1 MLLRDK
7 VIAIYCLV
15 DDLLLAC
22 DHHTAEGCRCSD
34 AEIITTA
41 LVSALLFKGNQS
53 LALEYMRTHNMAA
66 TLPLKSGFTKR
77 LHRLAALLYSLFR
90 QMGAIIKELNCSG
103 SYILDSF
110 PLAVCHNI
118 RISRCKLFKG
128 EAYRGFCASKH
139 QYFYGVKV
147 QVITT
152 AGGIP
157 VECCFVPGSEH
168 DSEAISQLLWDF
180 EPGDRIYDDSG
191 YTCYAFEDIA
201 ADAGIDILTARRK
214 NTKRKDQPY
223 EAYLKDYYRKHIE
236 TAFSGIT
243 NLMPKAMHAVTPEGF
258 FIKALLFVMAYQFS
272 QLIQPL

>member
-7 VIAIYCLV
+7 ITAIYCLV
-15 DDLLLAC
+15 DDLLQTC
-22 DHHTAEGCRCSD
+22 DHHTPEGCRCSD

-53 LALEYMRTHNMAA
+53 LTIDYMRTHNMAPD
-66 TLPLKSGFTKR
+66 LPLKSGFTKR
-77 LHRLAALLYSLFR
+77 LHRLADLLYSLFQ
-90 QMGAIIKELNCSG
+90 QMGAIVKELNCSG

-118 RISRCKLFKG
+118 RISRCKLLKG
-128 EAYRGFCASKH
+128 EEYRGRCASKH

-152 AGGIP
+152 SGGIP

-180 EPGDRIYDDSG
+180 KEGDRIHDDSG
-191 YTCYAFEDIA
+191 YTLYAFEDIA
-201 ADAGIDILTARRK
+201 ADAGIDILTARKK
-214 NTKRKDQPY
+214 NSKRKDQPY
-223 EAYLKDYYRKHIE
+223 EAYLKDYYRKQIE
-236 TAFSGIT
+236 TSFSQIT
-243 NLMPKAMHAVTPEGF
+243 DLMPKALHAVTPAGF
-258 FIKALLFVMAYQFS
+258 FIKTLLFVMAFQFS
-272 QLIQPL
+272 QLI

>member
-1 MLLRDK
+1 MLLTDK
-7 VIAIYCLV
+7 ITAIYCLV
-15 DDLLLAC
+15 DDLLQTC
-22 DHHTAEGCRCSD
+22 DHHTPEGCRCTD

-53 LALEYMRTHNMAA
+53 LALDYMRTHHMAPD
-66 TLPLKSGFTKR
+66 LPLKSGFTKR
-77 LHRLAALLYSLFR
+77 LHRLADLLYSLF
-90 QMGAIIKELNCSG
+90 QQLGAIVKELNCSG

-118 RISRCKLFKG
+118 RISRCKLLKG
-128 EAYRGFCASKH
+128 EVYRGRCASKH

-152 AGGIP
+152 SGGIP

-180 EPGDRIYDDSG
+180 KEGDRIYDDSG
-191 YTCYAFEDIA
+191 YTRYAFEDIA

-223 EAYLKDYYRKHIE
+223 EAFLKDYYRKQIE
-236 TAFSGIT
+236 TSFSQIT
-243 NLMPKAMHAVTPEGF
+243 NLMPKALHAVTPEGF
-258 FIKALLFVMAYQFS
+258 FIKALLFVMAFQFS
-272 QLIQPL
+272 QLL

>member
-15 DDLLLAC
+15 DDLLQTC
-22 DHHTAEGCRCSD
+22 GHQTPEGCRCSD

-53 LALEYMRTHNMAA
+53 LALDYMRTHNMAPV
-66 TLPLKSGFTKR
+66 LPLKSGFTKR
-77 LHRLAALLYSLFR
+77 LHRLADLLYSLFQ
-90 QMGAIIKELNCSG
+90 QMGAIVKELNCSG

-118 RISRCKLFKG
+118 RISRSKLLKG
-128 EAYRGFCASKH
+128 ELYRGLCASKH

-191 YTCYAFEDIA
+191 YTWYVFEDIA
-201 ADAGIDILTARRK
+201 ADAGIDILTARKK

-223 EAYLKDYYRKHIE
+223 EAYLKDYYRKQIE
-236 TAFSGIT
+236 TSFSQIT
-243 NLMPKAMHAVTPEGF
+243 DLMPKALHAVTPEGF
-258 FIKALLFVMAYQFS
+258 FIKALLFVMAFQFS
-272 QLIQPL
+272 QLI

>member
-1 MLLRDK
+1 MLLTDK
-7 VIAIYCLV
+7 VTAIYCLV
-15 DDLLLAC
+15 DDLLKAC
-22 DHHTAEGCRCSD
+22 SHHSPAGCRCSD
-34 AEIITTA
+34 AEIITSA

-53 LALEYMRTHNMAA
+53 LALEYMRTHNMAPD
-66 TLPLKSGFTKR
+66 LPLKSGFTKR
-77 LHRLAALLYSLFR
+77 LHRLADLLYSLF
-90 QMGAIIKELNCSG
+90 QQLGAIIKELNCSG
-103 SYILDSF
+103 MYILDSF

-118 RISRCKLFKG
+118 RISRCKLLKG

-180 EPGDRIYDDSG
+180 KAADRIYDDSG
-191 YTCYAFEDIA
+191 YTYYAFEDIA
-201 ADAGIDILTARRK
+201 ADAGIDILTARKK

-223 EAYLKDYYRKHIE
+223 EAWLKHYYRKQIE
-236 TAFSGIT
+236 TAFSQIT
-243 NLMPKAMHAVTPEGF
+243 NLMPKALHAVTPKGF
-258 FIKALLFVMAYQFS
+258 FIKALLFVMAFQFN
-272 QLIQPL
+272 QLF

>member
-15 DDLLLAC
+15 DDLLQTC
-22 DHHTAEGCRCSD
+22 GHRTPKGCRCTD

-53 LALEYMRTHNMAA
+53 LALEYMRTHHMVPA
-66 TLPLKSGFTKR
+66 LPLKSGFTKR
-77 LHRLAALLYSLFR
+77 LHRLADLLYSLF
-90 QMGAIIKELNCSG
+90 QQLGAILKELNCSG
-103 SYILDSF
+103 MYILDSF
-110 PLAVCHNI
+110 PLAACHNI
-118 RISRCKLFKG
+118 RISRCRLFKG
-128 EAYRGFCASKH
+128 EAYRGFCASKR

-180 EPGDRIYDDSG
+180 KAGDRIYDDSG
-191 YTCYAFEDIA
+191 YTYYAFEDIA
-201 ADAGIDILTARRK
+201 ADAGIDILTARKK
-214 NTKRKDQPY
+214 NTTRKDQPY

-236 TAFSGIT
+236 TAFSQIT
-243 NLMPKAMHAVTPEGF
+243 NLMPKALHAVTPEGF
-258 FIKALLFVMAYQFS
+258 FIKALLFVMAFQFN
-272 QLIQPL
+272 QLF

>member
-15 DDLLLAC
+15 DDLLQTC
-22 DHHTAEGCRCSD
+22 QHHTPEGCRCSD

-53 LALEYMRTHNMAA
+53 LALDYMRTHNMAPA
-66 TLPLKSGFTKR
+66 LPLKSGFTKR
-77 LHRLAALLYSLFR
+77 LHRLADLLYSLF
-90 QMGAIIKELNCSG
+90 QQLGTIIKELNCSG

-118 RISRCKLFKG
+118 RISRSKLLKG
-128 EAYRGFCASKH
+128 AVYRGFCASKR

-152 AGGIP
+152 AEGIP

-180 EPGDRIYDDSG
+180 KDGDRIYDDSG

-201 ADAGIDILTARRK
+201 ADAGIDILTARKK

-223 EAYLKDYYRKHIE
+223 EAYLKDYYRKQIE
-236 TAFSGIT
+236 TSFSGIT
-243 NLMPKAMHAVTPEGF
+243 NLMPRALHAVTAEGF
-258 FIKALLFVMAYQFS
+258 FIKALLFVMAFQFNC
-272 QLIQPL
+272 LF

>member
-15 DDLLLAC
+15 DDLLKSC
-22 DHHTAEGCRCSD
+22 GHQTAPGCRCSD

-53 LALEYMRTHNMAA
+53 LAVEYMRTHEMSPL
-66 TLPLKSGFTKR
+66 LPLKSGFTKR
-77 LHRLAALLYSLFR
+77 LHRLSALLYSLF
-90 QMGAIIKELNCSG
+90 QQLGYIFKQLNCSQK
-103 SYILDSF
+103 YILDSF
-110 PLAVCHNI
+110 PLAACHNI
-118 RISRCKLFKG
+118 RISRCKLFRG
-128 EAYRGFCASKH
+128 EAFRGYCASKR

-152 AGGIP
+152 ADGIA

-180 EPGDRIYDDSG
+180 QPGDKIYDDSG

-201 ADAGIDILTARRK
+201 ADAGINILTARKK

-223 EAYLKDYYRKHIE
+223 EAWLKDHYRKRIE
-236 TAFSGIT
+236 TAFSQIT
-243 NLMPKAMHAVTPEGF
+243 NLMPKALHAVTPEGF
-258 FIKALLFVMAYQFS
+258 FIKALLFVMASQFN
-272 QLIQPL
+272 QLL

>member
-1 MLLRDK
+1 MLLTDK
-7 VIAIYCLV
+7 ITAIYCLV
-15 DDLLLAC
+15 DDLLKAS
-22 DHHTAEGCRCSD
+22 HHHPPEGCRCSD

-53 LALEYMRTHNMAA
+53 LALEYMRTHNMAPA
-66 TLPLKSGFTKR
+66 LPLKSGFTKR
-77 LHRLAALLYSLFR
+77 LHRLAELLYSLFQ
-90 QMGAIIKELNCSG
+90 QMGTIIKALNCSG
-103 SYILDSF
+103 MYILDSF
-110 PLAVCHNI
+110 PLAACHNI

-128 EAYRGFCASKH
+128 ETFRGFCASKR

-168 DSEAISQLLWDF
+168 DSEAINQLLWDF
-180 EPGDRIYDDSG
+180 QAGDRIYDDSG

-201 ADAGIDILTARRK
+201 ADAGIDILTARKK

-223 EAYLKDYYRKHIE
+223 EAYLKDHYRKHIE

-243 NLMPKAMHAVTPEGF
+243 NLMPKALHAVTPQGF

-272 QLIQPL
+272 QFL